1 MRIKAKMIM
10 LALATGSLALQLFG
24 GGCAGF
30 WGDVVGDILIL
41 QGVD

>member
-10 LALATGSLALQLFG
+10 LALATGSLALQFWG
-24 GGCAGF
+24 GNCGRF
-30 WGDVVGDILIL
+30 WGDIAGDLLIL